1 MTELILDEFVTEY
14 PSLNLKLKEEA
25 KQIYD
30 LYLIGV
36 YIAEYGK
43 GFRVKKVYKT
53 NKKGTKVRYK
63 AILSKEEV
71 DETIEEIKMLI
82 NEYQNNYDIHPK
94 ISCKE

>member
-63 AILSKEEV
+63 AILSEEEL
-71 DETIEEIKMLI
+71 DEAREEIRKLIEEYHRKYGI
-82 NEYQNNYDIHPK
+82 D
-94 ISCKE
+94 